1 MRKFIKNTL
10 TTATAFLLVVTA
22 SAVASEGFTFVP
34 EDNTGIVVDTEVGFD
49 GEEDEEM
56 GVMPLADEPDRGAQ
70 EEPLS

>member
-34 EDNTGIVVDTEVGFD
+34 EDNTGIVVDTDFAVD
-49 GEEDEEM
+49 GEENEEM
-56 GVMPLADEPDRGAQ
+56 GVMPCSDMPPRDEHEDL
-70 EEPLS
+70 LS